1 MSASTAAPPA
11 TAAATAR
18 PLTLFERGM
27 YLDGRSPVAIVFPA
41 RIRGPLCERRLRHA
55 LARVQAKHPL
65 LRCRVEPGEDGAG
78 GTRPWF
84 RLQEDPAPIRLRI
97 IERNSGGDW
106 QRRSRQEWSQL
117 FDPSE
122 PLVRVTWLRG
132 VETSELLLVCH
143 HCLCDGRSIVTL
155 LREIL
160 SLCADP
166 RRDIG
171 THPSLQSL
179 QEILPAA
186 VWNDPRLQ
194 RRLRW
199 KTALFGLFVRSRRRR
214 PARRYGEA
222 YALHWTL
229 DRGSAQALSR
239 RCRAEGV
246 SLFNALAVAF
256 VLGFRAVR
264 GARGVGRF
272 TVPVDA
278 RRFLPALA
286 ADGLFPMAPTI
297 DLSLHTPSGG
307 MFPDEVFWSL
317 ARTLRAG
324 IDRSIQRLGPR
335 LHENLLGMERLHALF
350 DRLIAYGQSRPSG
363 GNVTL
368 SWLGHLDLPRDH
380 GDFRLEAVHSPT
392 AMLAPTPATVVTI
405 SGFDGHLDF
414 ALTSDRQSLPAAQA
428 HAVRDRIVAIL
439 LAVAADADAHS
450 RDAGPRPRTDI
461 DPVPVDATATETGA

>member
-1 MSASTAAPPA
+1 MNIAA
-11 TAAATAR
+11 TTAR

-41 RIRGPLCERRLRHA
+41 RIRGRLCEQRLRQA

-84 RLQEDPAPIRLRI
+84 RLQQDPAPIRLRI
-97 IERNSGGDW
+97 IERGNGGDW
-106 QRRSRQEWSQL
+106 QRQSRLEWSQL

-122 PLVRVTWLRG
+122 PLVRLTWLRG
-132 VETSELLLVCH
+132 AETSELLLVCH

-166 RRDIG
+166 ERDIG
-171 THPSLQSL
+171 SHPSLQSL
-179 QEILPAA
+179 EQILPAT
-186 VWNDPRLQ
+186 VWNDTRLQ

-199 KTALFGLFVRSRRRR
+199 KSALFGWFIRSRRRR
-214 PARRYGEA
+214 PALRYGEA
-222 YALHWTL
+222 YALHWSL
-229 DRGSAQALSR
+229 DRVPAQALAR
-239 RCRAEGV
+239 RCRDEGV

-264 GARGVGRF
+264 GTRGVGRF

-286 ADGLFPMAPTI
+286 SDGLFPMAPTI
-297 DLSLHTPSGG
+297 DLSLRTPSDGAL
-307 MFPDEVFWSL
+307 PDDGFWAL
-317 ARTLRAG
+317 ARALRAD

-335 LHENLLGMERLHALF
+335 LHENLIGMERLHALF

-363 GNVTL
+363 RNVTL
-368 SWLGHLDLPRDH
+368 SWLGHLDLPREH
-380 GDFRLEAVHSPT
+380 GDFSLEAVHSPT

-405 SGFDGHLDF
+405 SGFDACLDF
-414 ALTSDRQSLPAAQA
+414 ALTSDLQSLPSAQA
-428 HAVRDRIVAIL
+428 HAIRDRIVAIL
-439 LAVAADADAHS
+439 LALAADADAHR
-450 RDAGPRPRTDI
+450 RDASARPGADVA
-461 DPVPVDATATETGA
+461 PVPVDATAAEAGA